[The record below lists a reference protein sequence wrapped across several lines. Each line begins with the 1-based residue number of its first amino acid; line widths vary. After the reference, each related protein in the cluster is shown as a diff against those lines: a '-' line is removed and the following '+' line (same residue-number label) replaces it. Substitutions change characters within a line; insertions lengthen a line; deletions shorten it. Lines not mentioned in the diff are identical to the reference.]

1 LHNNHDDGAL
11 QRIADM
17 RNTPAVEKVLQGM
30 VMDLLRVL
38 SAPDL
43 EVRKRTLE
51 IVMRYAALPLAIPA
65 RGPLL
70 MEPGNTTLSSI
81 REKPS
86 FTSKVFG
93 WVVTNQGQVKQD
105 PRNVGGHQPGFSIG

>member
-1 LHNNHDDGAL
+1 LHNNYDDGVL

-51 IVMRYAALPLAIPA
+51 IVMRYAALPLAIPVWQA
-65 RGPLL
+65 PTVLPHWMILPPAWWLR
-70 MEPGNTTLSSI
+70 
-81 REKPS
+81 
-86 FTSKVFG
+86 
-93 WVVTNQGQVKQD
+93 W
-105 PRNVGGHQPGFSIG
+105 